1 MDQIWIEKFPTR
13 ILERG
18 RTYHQMGR
26 VHRLTHRGQ
35 EVSAIVEGTGIY
47 HPSVRFSRGIPGE
60 AACDC
65 HYASDGAW
73 CKHIAAL
80 LFALE
85 EVGYTPEA
93 DVLTWEDALAGLPPE
108 TLRVVLRNL
117 AEQDTQLQEL
127 LLQLSELQKK
137 ETE

>member
-1 MDQIWIEKFPTR
+1 MEQTWKERFPPR

-26 VHRLTHRGQ
+26 VHRLTHHGR
-35 EVSAIVEGTGIY
+35 EVSAAVEGTRLY
-47 HPSVRFSRGIPGE
+47 HPAIVFSRGIPGD

-65 HYASDGAW
+65 PYAADGAW

-85 EVGYTPEA
+85 ELDYSPVSELP
-93 DVLTWEDALAGLPPE
+93 TWEDALAELSPE
-108 TLRVVLRNL
+108 MLRVVLRNA
-117 AEQDTQLQEL
+117 AEQDPQLQEL
-127 LLQLSELQKK
+127 LLQLYEFQHKQ
-137 ETE
+137 TD